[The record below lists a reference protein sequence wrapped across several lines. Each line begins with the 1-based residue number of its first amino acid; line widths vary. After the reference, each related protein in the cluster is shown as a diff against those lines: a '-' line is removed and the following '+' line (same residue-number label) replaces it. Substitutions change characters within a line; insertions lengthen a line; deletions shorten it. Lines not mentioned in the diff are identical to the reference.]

1 MNVEDDFIL
10 LNSEHF
16 KKDTPQNILEET
28 RAQASPSVTLSLRL
42 KDIEA
47 HIVFPLR

>member
-16 KKDTPQNILEET
+16 KKTHSSEHFRRNKSPGIPLSNPILE
-28 RAQASPSVTLSLRL
+28 V
-42 KDIEA
+42 
-47 HIVFPLR
+47 